1 MKSVIGYIKV
11 FILGLVEVAQIVFLS
26 VMLGYSKVSWMNK
39 RVILF
44 VQVLANLAT
53 MSALVF

>member
-39 RVILF
+39 
-44 VQVLANLAT
+44 
-53 MSALVF
+53 

>member
-44 VQVLANLAT
+44 VQVLAHLAT